1 MKYCRCDAVCT
12 TPSIKAMYVCGYNE
26 EKKLNSTFENICL
39 MKKVSCKYEQK
50 IRMVHEGR
58 CGKYHVVSS
67 KIMRLYHVVL
77 TKISRI
83 I

>member
-1 MKYCRCDAVCT
+1 MKYCRCDANCT
-12 TPSIKAMYVCGYNE
+12 TPAIKAMYVCGYNE

-58 CGKYHVVSS
+58 CGKYHVALS
-67 KIMRLYHVVL
+67 KI
-77 TKISRI
+77 IRI